1 MAKLTQEELRRM
13 MPERRRAYEKRR
25 RQVQRNRRIFASF
38 VLLTVVLISV
48 VILSLTVFFKID
60 TIKVKGDSRYDTSQI
75 IEASGI
81 VKGKNLFL
89 ISVSSSQESI
99 TEKLPYISKA
109 VITRRLPSS
118 VIIEIESTDAV
129 FCFNTGSGYAL
140 TDPDGKVLE
149 LVSEDKIPENAAVIN
164 ASGAYFAETGQTIK
178 ADDED
183 EWTLLKTVFSAVKES
198 GIKDVTEINV
208 VSQSNIYL
216 VYQNR
221 FNLKLGTTN
230 ELVYKLKSAVE
241 IIKKEDEINPTTKG
255 DIFLSN
261 PGNAYVSP
269 EDSDSDI
276 TQQGNAENPTDI
288 S

>member
-13 MPERRRAYEKRR
+13 MPERRRAYEKRL

-38 VLLTVVLISV
+38 VLLTVVLVSV
-48 VILSLTVFFKID
+48 VALSLTVFFKID
-60 TIKVKGDSRYDTSQI
+60 TIKIEGDSRYEASQI
-75 IEASGI
+75 EEASGI
-81 VKGKNLFL
+81 KKGKNLFL
-89 ISVSSSQESI
+89 LSVSDAQENI
-99 TEKLPYISKA
+99 QNKLPYISKA
-109 VITRRLPSS
+109 VITRHLPSS
-118 VIIEIESTDAV
+118 VIIQVESTDAV

-140 TDPDGKVLE
+140 TDADGKVLE
-149 LVSEDKIPENAAVIN
+149 IVSEDKIPENAAVIN
-164 ASGAYFAETGQTIK
+164 ASGAYFAEAGKAIK

-183 EWTLLKTVFSAVKES
+183 EWTLLKTVFAAVEES
-198 GIKDVTEINV
+198 GIKDITEINV
-208 VSQSNIYL
+208 VSKANIYL

-221 FNLKLGTTN
+221 FTLKLGTTN

-269 EDSDSDI
+269 EDPDTASPE
-276 TQQGNAENPTDI
+276 QNNAENQTDI

>member
-81 VKGKNLFL
+81 AKGKNLFL

-140 TDPDGKVLE
+140 TDADGKVLE

-198 GIKDVTEINV
+198 GIKDITEINV

>member
-230 ELVYKLKSAVE
+230 ELIYKLKSAVE